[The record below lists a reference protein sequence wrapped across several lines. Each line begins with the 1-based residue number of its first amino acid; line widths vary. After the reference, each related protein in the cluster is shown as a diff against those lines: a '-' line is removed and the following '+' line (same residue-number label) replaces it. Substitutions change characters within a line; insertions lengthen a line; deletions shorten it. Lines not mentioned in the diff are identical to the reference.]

1 VTAVLDGT
9 PDALA
14 AHRAAGS
21 VRPTLVERY
30 PARPAAASWAATRQG
45 REQVMDLAGAASSDL
60 PESRVQNSRRRGLP
74 LLLDWLEEQPGQ
86 TWQDR
91 WLASGADD
99 ARGQWGDLPA
109 GWLRERGLLSKSRLE
124 LMTSSLLVLVGAGI
138 IRPSLGWLLTGG
150 RKRKLARN
158 MIRARDPEGF
168 ARLSRACDDD
178 PGITPHAQKHVLFR
192 VSVIIA
198 AKGGAVAGIT
208 IGDVLEILSAEDE
221 LRGKEPSGPA
231 TFRVL
236 REAGIFGDGIPT
248 LREIRDAGQRTVG
261 ELVDRYPLAC
271 RPVRDL
277 IVDYLRERQ
286 PSIDYVTLKNR
297 AYELAR
303 CFWADLEQH
312 HPGIDSLRLTPE
324 MAAAWKQRLRARVK
338 TVTSGG
344 KKIVVEVERLSCL
357 DVMSS
362 VRCFYLDLSEW
373 ALQDP
378 ARWGPW
384 VAPSPVGSDD
394 LDRRKAVRRRK
405 ARMDARTRDRLPV
418 LPVLVSAAARWRKD
432 VLALLEAGRQ
442 ARPGE
447 EFTAAGQT
455 LIRSARPHASPG
467 NVWAHDPAGGP
478 HRLLNREEEHA
489 FWAWAAIEVLRMTGC
504 RVEELTELSHH
515 SLVQYRLP
523 DTGEIVPL
531 LQIAPSKTDME
542 RLILVSPELA
552 DVLSAVIC
560 RIRGCNGAVPLVR
573 ARDQYELI
581 WLQQSPPL
589 FQRRVRTEHHAFTGS
604 MVNALLDEALG
615 RTGLTDPSDGGSL
628 RYTAHDFRRIFITD
642 AVLNG
647 LPPHIA
653 QVIAGHQDITVTMGY
668 KAVYPQEAIEA
679 HRAFIARRRAIRP
692 GEEYRTPSEEE
703 WDAFLAHFEK
713 RKVSVGTCARAFG
726 TPCIHEH
733 ACVRCSLLRPS
744 PGQRDRLE
752 EIRANLHD
760 RIAEA
765 EREGWLGEVEGLK
778 VSLAGAED
786 KLAQITASLQRK
798 ADAVQLGT
806 PAFPDIAG
814 RSPSARPAAEG
825 TP

>member
-1 VTAVLDGT
+1 MTAVLDGRLEV
-9 PDALA
+9 PA
-14 AHRAAGS
+14 ARADSEAGQA
-21 VRPTLVERY
+21 PAERY
-30 PARPAAASWAATRQG
+30 PARQAEASWAATRQDRG
-45 REQVMDLAGAASSDL
+45 QVMDLVATASSAL
-60 PESRVQNSRRRGLP
+60 PGSRVQASRRRGLP
-74 LLLDWLEEQPGQ
+74 LLLDWLEEYPGQ

-91 WLASGADD
+91 WLASRADD
-99 ARGQWGDLPA
+99 ARGQWAELP
-109 GWLRERGLLSKSRLE
+109 GRWLRDRGLHSKSRLE
-124 LMTSSLLVLVGAGI
+124 LMTSSLLVLVGADV

-158 MIRARDPEGF
+158 MIRSRDQEGF
-168 ARLSRACDDD
+168 ARLARACDDD

-192 VSVIIA
+192 AAVIIA
-198 AKGGAVAGIT
+198 AKGGTVADIT
-208 IGDVLEILSAEDE
+208 IGDVLEILGAEDG
-221 LRGKEPSGPA
+221 LRGKQPSGPA
-231 TFRVL
+231 TFRAL
-236 REAGIFGDGIPT
+236 RETGIFGDGIPT
-248 LREIRDAGQRTVG
+248 LKEIRDAGQRTAG
-261 ELVDRYPLAC
+261 QLVDRYPLAC

-297 AYELAR
+297 AYELAG

-312 HPGIDSLRLTPE
+312 HPGIGSLRLSPE
-324 MAAAWKQRLRARVK
+324 AAAAWKRRLRTRAK

-344 KKIVVEVERLSCL
+344 KKTVVEVERLSCL

-362 VRCFYLDLSEW
+362 VRCFYLDLAEW
-373 ALQDP
+373 ALEDP
-378 ARWGPW
+378 ARWGQW
-384 VAPSPVGSDD
+384 VAPCPVSADD

-405 ARMDARTRDRLPV
+405 SRMDARTRDRLPV
-418 LPVLVSAAARWRKD
+418 MPVLVRAADQWRKD
-432 VLALLEAGRQ
+432 ALALLDAGRQ
-442 ARPGE
+442 ARTGE

-455 LIRSARPHASPG
+455 LIRSVRPHASPG
-467 NVWAHDPAGGP
+467 NIWARDPASGR
-478 HRLLNREEEHA
+478 HRLLNLEEEHA
-489 FWAWAAIEVLRMTGC
+489 FWAWAAIEVLRSTGC
-504 RVEELTELSHH
+504 RAEELTELSHH

-523 DTGEIVPL
+523 GTGELVPL

-542 RLILVSPELA
+542 RLILVGPELA

-560 RIRGCNGAVPLVR
+560 RIRGRDGAVPLVR

-581 WLQQSPPL
+581 WLPPSPLL

-604 MVNALLDEALG
+604 MVNTLLDEVLA
-615 RTGLTDPSDGGSL
+615 RTGLTDPADGGLL
-628 RYTAHDFRRIFITD
+628 RYTAHDFRRVFITD

-679 HRAFIARRRAIRP
+679 HRAFIARRRATRP
-692 GEEYRTPSEEE
+692 SEEYRTPTDSE

-733 ACVRCSLLRPS
+733 ACVRCSLLRPD
-744 PGQRDRLE
+744 PAQRHRLE
-752 EIRANLHD
+752 EIRANLRD
-760 RIAEA
+760 RITEA
-765 EREGWLGEVEGLK
+765 EREGWLGEIEGLK
-778 VSLAGAED
+778 VSLAGTED
-786 KLAQITASLQRK
+786 KLVQIAASLQRK
-798 ADAVQLGT
+798 ADAVQLGM

-814 RSPSARPAAEG
+814 RSSSARPAAKG

>member
-1 VTAVLDGT
+1 MLF
-9 PDALA
+9 
-14 AHRAAGS
+14 RAA
-21 VRPTLVERY
+21 
-30 PARPAAASWAATRQG
+30 
-45 REQVMDLAGAASSDL
+45 
-60 PESRVQNSRRRGLP
+60 
-74 LLLDWLEEQPGQ
+74 
-86 TWQDR
+86 
-91 WLASGADD
+91 
-99 ARGQWGDLPA
+99 
-109 GWLRERGLLSKSRLE
+109 
-124 LMTSSLLVLVGAGI
+124 
-138 IRPSLGWLLTGG
+138 
-150 RKRKLARN
+150 
-158 MIRARDPEGF
+158 
-168 ARLSRACDDD
+168 
-178 PGITPHAQKHVLFR
+178 
-192 VSVIIA
+192 VIIA
-198 AKGGAVAGIT
+198 AKGGTVAGIT
-208 IGDVLEILSAEDE
+208 IGDVLEILAAEAG
-221 LRGKEPSGPA
+221 LRGKQPSGPA
-231 TFRVL
+231 TFRAL

-248 LREIRDAGQRTVG
+248 LREVRDAGQHTVE

-286 PSIDYVTLKNR
+286 PSVNYVTLKNR

-312 HPGIDSLRLTPE
+312 HPGIDSLRLSRE
-324 MAAAWKQRLRARVK
+324 AAAAWKQRLRTRGK

-344 KKIVVEVERLSCL
+344 RKTVVEVERLSYL
-357 DVMSS
+357 DVLSS
-362 VRCFYLDLSEW
+362 VRCFYLDLAEW

-384 VAPSPVGSDD
+384 VAPSPVSADD

-418 LPVLVSAAARWRKD
+418 LPVLARAAGQWRRD
-432 VLALLEAGRQ
+432 ALALLEAGRQ

-455 LIRSARPHASPG
+455 LIRSARPHAAPG
-467 NVWAHDPAGGP
+467 NVWAQEQAGGR
-478 HRLLNREEEHA
+478 HRFLNREEEHA

-523 DTGEIVPL
+523 GTGELVPL

-542 RLILVSPELA
+542 RLILVGPELA

-560 RIRGCNGAVPLVR
+560 RVRGRDGTVPLVR

-581 WLQQSPPL
+581 WLPPSPLL

-604 MVNALLDEALG
+604 MVGTLLDEALA
-615 RTGLTDPSDGGSL
+615 RAGLTDPADGGPL

-653 QVIAGHQDITVTMGY
+653 QVIAGHQDISVTMGY

-679 HRAFIARRRAIRP
+679 HRAFIARRRATRP
-692 GEEYRTPSEEE
+692 SEEYRTPTDEE

-733 ACVRCSLLRPS
+733 ACVRCALLRPD
-744 PGQRDRLE
+744 PAQRARLE
-752 EIRANLHD
+752 EIRANLRD

-765 EREGWLGEVEGLK
+765 EREGWLGEVEGLQ

-786 KLAQITASLQRK
+786 KIAQLAASLRRR
-798 ADAVQLGT
+798 ADAVQLGM
-806 PAFPDIAG
+806 PAFPDVAG
-814 RSPSARPAAEG
+814 RSSSARPGTEG
-825 TP
+825 TPWPPLPRPCGPAPAASSPQRQASAC

>member
-1 VTAVLDGT
+1 MTAVLDGT
-9 PDALA
+9 PDAPA
-14 AHRAAGS
+14 ARAAGS
-21 VRPTLVERY
+21 TRPALAERY
-30 PARPAAASWAATRQG
+30 PARPAEASWTATRQG
-45 REQVMDLAGAASSDL
+45 RGQVMDLVDTASSDL
-60 PESRVQNSRRRGLP
+60 PESRVQASRRRGLP

-91 WLASGADD
+91 WLASGADN
-99 ARGQWGDLPA
+99 ARGRWAGLPA
-109 GWLRERGLLSKSRLE
+109 GWLRGRGLHSASRLE
-124 LMTSSLLVLVGAGI
+124 LMTSSLLVLVGADVV
-138 IRPSLGWLLTGG
+138 RPSLGWLLTGG

-178 PGITPHAQKHVLFR
+178 PGITPHAQSHVLFR
-192 VSVIIA
+192 VAVIIA
-198 AKGGAVAGIT
+198 AKGGAVADIT
-208 IGDVLEILSAEDE
+208 IGDVLEILSAEDG
-221 LRGKEPSGPA
+221 LRGKQPSGPA
-231 TFRVL
+231 TFRAL

-248 LREIRDAGQRTVG
+248 LREIRDTGQRGVG
-261 ELVDRYPLAC
+261 ELVDRYPLSC

-312 HPGIDSLRLTPE
+312 HPGIDSLRLSPE
-324 MAAAWKQRLRARVK
+324 MSAAWKQRLRTRAK

-344 KKIVVEVERLSCL
+344 KKTVVEVERLSYL
-357 DVMSS
+357 DVLSS
-362 VRCFYLDLSEW
+362 VRCFYLDLAEW

-384 VAPSPVGSDD
+384 VAPSPVSADD

-418 LPVLVSAAARWRKD
+418 LPVLVSAAGQWRKD
-432 VLALLEAGRQ
+432 ALALIEAGRD
-442 ARPGE
+442 ACPGE
-447 EFTAAGQT
+447 EFTAAGQM
-455 LIRSARPHASPG
+455 LIRSVRPHASPG
-467 NVWAHDPAGGP
+467 NIWAHDPASGR

-523 DTGEIVPL
+523 GTGEVVPL

-560 RIRGCNGAVPLVR
+560 RIRGRDGAVPLVR
-573 ARDQYELI
+573 ARDQYELL
-581 WLQQSPPL
+581 WLPPSPLL

-604 MVNALLDEALG
+604 MVSTLLDEALA
-615 RTGLTDPSDGGSL
+615 RTGLTDPADGGPL

-679 HRAFIARRRAIRP
+679 HRAFIARRRATRP
-692 GEEYRTPSEEE
+692 SEEYRTPSDEE

-778 VSLAGAED
+778 VSLAGTED
-786 KLAQITASLQRK
+786 KLAQITATLQRK
-798 ADAVQLGT
+798 ANAVQLGM

-814 RSPSARPAAEG
+814 RSSTARPAAKG

>member
-1 VTAVLDGT
+1 MTAVLDGA
-9 PDALA
+9 PDAPA
-14 AHRAAGS
+14 AQSAGS
-21 VRPTLVERY
+21 TRPALAERY
-30 PARPAAASWAATRQG
+30 PARGAAESWAATRQG
-45 REQVMDLAGAASSDL
+45 RGQVMDLVDTASSDL

-109 GWLRERGLLSKSRLE
+109 GWLRDRGMLSKTRLE
-124 LMTSSLLVLVGAGI
+124 LMTSSLLVVVGADI
-138 IRPSLGWLLTGG
+138 IRPSLEWLLTGG

-158 MIRARDPEGF
+158 MIRARDQEGF
-168 ARLSRACDDD
+168 ARLARACDDD

-192 VSVIIA
+192 VAVIIA
-198 AKGGAVAGIT
+198 AKGGTVADIT
-208 IGDVLEILSAEDE
+208 IGDVLEILSAEDG

-231 TFRVL
+231 TFRAL

-248 LREIRDAGQRTVG
+248 LREIRDTGQRGVG
-261 ELVDRYPLAC
+261 ELVDRYPVAC

-286 PSIDYVTLKNR
+286 PSIDYVSLKNR
-297 AYELAR
+297 AYELTR

-312 HPGIDSLRLTPE
+312 HPGIDSLRLSPE
-324 MAAAWKQRLRARVK
+324 MAAAWKQRLRTRTKMVA
-338 TVTSGG
+338 SGG
-344 KKIVVEVERLSCL
+344 KKTVVEVERLSCL

-362 VRCFYLDLSEW
+362 VRCFYLDLAEW
-373 ALQDP
+373 ALEDP

-384 VAPSPVGSDD
+384 VAPSPVSADD

-405 ARMDARTRDRLPV
+405 SRMDARTRDRLPV
-418 LPVLVSAAARWRKD
+418 LPVLVSAADQWRKD
-432 VLALLEAGRQ
+432 ALALLDAGRQ

-455 LIRSARPHASPG
+455 LIRSVRPHASPG
-467 NVWAHDPAGGP
+467 NIWARDPAGGR
-478 HRLLNREEEHA
+478 HRFLNLEEEHA
-489 FWAWAAIEVLRMTGC
+489 FWAWAAIEVLRSTGC
-504 RVEELTELSHH
+504 RAEELTELSHH

-523 DTGEIVPL
+523 GTGEVVPL

-542 RLILVSPELA
+542 RLILAGPELA

-560 RIRGCNGAVPLVR
+560 RIRGRDGAVPLVR

-581 WLQQSPPL
+581 WLPPSPLL

-604 MVNALLDEALG
+604 MVNTLLDEALA
-615 RTGLTDPSDGGSL
+615 RTGLTDPADGGPL
-628 RYTAHDFRRIFITD
+628 RYTAHDFRRVFITD

-692 GEEYRTPSEEE
+692 SEEYRTPSDEE

-713 RKVSVGTCARAFG
+713 RKVSAGTCARAFG

-733 ACVRCSLLRPS
+733 ACVRCSLLRPES
-744 PGQRDRLE
+744 TSRSVTRRCGFCG
-752 EIRANLHD
+752 IRILSGM
-760 RIAEA
+760 I
-765 EREGWLGEVEGLK
+765 
-778 VSLAGAED
+778 
-786 KLAQITASLQRK
+786 
-798 ADAVQLGT
+798 
-806 PAFPDIAG
+806 
-814 RSPSARPAAEG
+814 
-825 TP
+825 

>member
-1 VTAVLDGT
+1 MTAVLAGTLEAPVSRIDGS
-9 PDALA
+9 
-14 AHRAAGS
+14 AGK
-21 VRPTLVERY
+21 PPAERY
-30 PARPAAASWAATRQG
+30 PARPAEASWPATCQG
-45 REQVMDLAGAASSDL
+45 RGQVMDLAGTASSAL
-60 PESRVQNSRRRGLP
+60 PESRVQASRRRGLP
-74 LLLDWLEEQPGQ
+74 LLLDWLEGQPGQ

-99 ARGQWGDLPA
+99 ARGQWAGLPA
-109 GWLRERGLLSKSRLE
+109 RWLQGRGLHSASRLE
-124 LMTSSLLVLVGAGI
+124 LMTSSLLVLVGADV

-158 MIRARDPEGF
+158 MIQSRDPEGF

-178 PGITPHAQKHVLFR
+178 PGITPHAQSHVLFR
-192 VSVIIA
+192 AAVIIA
-198 AKGGAVAGIT
+198 AKGGTIAGIT
-208 IGDVLEILSAEDE
+208 IGDVLEILSAEAG
-221 LRGKEPSGPA
+221 LRGKQPSGPA
-231 TFRVL
+231 TFRAL

-248 LREIRDAGQRTVG
+248 LREIRDTGQRTVG

-286 PSIDYVTLKNR
+286 PSIDYVTLSNR
-297 AYELAR
+297 ACELAR

-312 HPGIDSLRLTPE
+312 HPGIGSLRLSRET
-324 MAAAWKQRLRARVK
+324 AAAWKQRLRTRAK
-338 TVTSGG
+338 TVTAGG
-344 KKIVVEVERLSCL
+344 RKTVVEVERLSYL
-357 DVMSS
+357 DVLSG
-362 VRCFYLDLSEW
+362 VRSFYLDLAEW
-373 ALQDP
+373 ALEDP

-384 VAPSPVGSDD
+384 VAPCPVSADD

-418 LPVLVSAAARWRKD
+418 LPVLVRAADQWRKD
-432 VLALLEAGRQ
+432 AAALLDAGRQ

-447 EFTAAGQT
+447 KFTAAGQT
-455 LIRSARPHASPG
+455 LIRSVRPHAAPG
-467 NVWAHDPAGGP
+467 NIWAQEQAGGR
-478 HRLLNREEEHA
+478 HRFLNLEEEHA

-504 RVEELTELSHH
+504 RAEELTDLSHH

-523 DTGEIVPL
+523 GTGELVPL

-552 DVLSAVIC
+552 DALSAVIC
-560 RIRGCNGAVPLVR
+560 RVRGQDGTVPLVR
-573 ARDQYELI
+573 ARDQHELI
-581 WLQQSPPL
+581 WLPPSPLL
-589 FQRRVRTEHHAFTGS
+589 FQRRVRTENHAFTGS
-604 MVNALLDEALG
+604 LIASLLDEALA
-615 RTGLTDPSDGGSL
+615 RTGLTDPADGGPL
-628 RYTAHDFRRIFITD
+628 RYTPHDFRRIFITD
-642 AVLNG
+642 AILNG

-653 QVIAGHQDITVTMGY
+653 QVIAGHQDISVTMGY

-679 HRAFIARRRAIRP
+679 HRAFIARRRATRP
-692 GEEYRTPSEEE
+692 SEEYRTPTDEE

-733 ACVRCSLLRPS
+733 ACVRCSLLRPD
-744 PGQRDRLE
+744 PAQRARLE
-752 EIRANLHD
+752 EIRVNLRD

-778 VSLAGAED
+778 VSLAGAEG
-786 KLAQITASLQRK
+786 KLAQTDAALQRK
-798 ADAVQLGT
+798 ADAVQLGM

-814 RSPSARPAAEG
+814 RSSATRPAAKG

>member
-1 VTAVLDGT
+1 MTAVLAGTLEAPVSRIDGS
-9 PDALA
+9 
-14 AHRAAGS
+14 AGK
-21 VRPTLVERY
+21 PPAERY
-30 PARPAAASWAATRQG
+30 PARPAEASWPATCQG
-45 REQVMDLAGAASSDL
+45 RGQVMDLVGTASSAL
-60 PESRVQNSRRRGLP
+60 PESRVQASRRRGLP
-74 LLLDWLEEQPGQ
+74 LLLDWLEGQPGQ

-99 ARGQWGDLPA
+99 ARGQWAGLPA
-109 GWLRERGLLSKSRLE
+109 RWLRGRGLHSPSRLE
-124 LMTSSLLVLVGAGI
+124 LMTSSLLVLVGADV

-158 MIRARDPEGF
+158 MIQSRDPEGF

-178 PGITPHAQKHVLFR
+178 PGITPHAQSHVLFR
-192 VSVIIA
+192 AAVIIA
-198 AKGGAVAGIT
+198 AKGGTIAGIT
-208 IGDVLEILSAEDE
+208 IGDVLEILSAEAG
-221 LRGKEPSGPA
+221 LRGKQPSGPA
-231 TFRVL
+231 TFRAL

-248 LREIRDAGQRTVG
+248 LREIRDTGQRTVG

-286 PSIDYVTLKNR
+286 PSIDYVTLSNR

-312 HPGIDSLRLTPE
+312 HPGIGSLRLSRET
-324 MAAAWKQRLRARVK
+324 AAAWKQRLRTRAK
-338 TVTSGG
+338 TVTAGG
-344 KKIVVEVERLSCL
+344 RKTVVEVERLSYL
-357 DVMSS
+357 DVLSG
-362 VRCFYLDLSEW
+362 VRSFYLDLAEW
-373 ALQDP
+373 ALEDP

-384 VAPSPVGSDD
+384 VAPCPVSADD

-418 LPVLVSAAARWRKD
+418 LPVLVRAADQWRKD
-432 VLALLEAGRQ
+432 AAALLDAGRQ

-447 EFTAAGQT
+447 KFTAAGQT
-455 LIRSARPHASPG
+455 LIRSVRPHAAPG
-467 NVWAHDPAGGP
+467 NIWAQEQAGGR
-478 HRLLNREEEHA
+478 HRFLNLEEEHA

-504 RVEELTELSHH
+504 RAEELTDLSHH

-523 DTGEIVPL
+523 GTGELVPL

-552 DVLSAVIC
+552 DALSAVIC
-560 RIRGCNGAVPLVR
+560 RVRGQDGTVPLVR
-573 ARDQYELI
+573 ARDQHELI
-581 WLQQSPPL
+581 WLPPSPLL
-589 FQRRVRTEHHAFTGS
+589 FQRRVRTENHAFTGS
-604 MVNALLDEALG
+604 LIASLLDEALA
-615 RTGLTDPSDGGSL
+615 RTGLTDPADGGPL
-628 RYTAHDFRRIFITD
+628 RYTPHDFRRIFITD
-642 AVLNG
+642 AILNG

-653 QVIAGHQDITVTMGY
+653 QVIAGHQDISVTMGY

-679 HRAFIARRRAIRP
+679 HRAFIARRRATRP
-692 GEEYRTPSEEE
+692 SEEYRTPTDEE

-733 ACVRCSLLRPS
+733 ACVRCSLLRPD
-744 PGQRDRLE
+744 PAQRARLE
-752 EIRANLHD
+752 EIRVNLRD

-778 VSLAGAED
+778 VSLAGAEG
-786 KLAQITASLQRK
+786 KLAQTDAALQRK
-798 ADAVQLGT
+798 ADAVQLGM

-814 RSPSARPAAEG
+814 RSSATRPAAKG

>member
-1 VTAVLDGT
+1 MTR
-9 PDALA
+9 
-14 AHRAAGS
+14 RAS
-21 VRPTLVERY
+21 
-30 PARPAAASWAATRQG
+30 
-45 REQVMDLAGAASSDL
+45 
-60 PESRVQNSRRRGLP
+60 
-74 LLLDWLEEQPGQ
+74 PG
-86 TWQDR
+86 WR
-91 WLASGADD
+91 
-99 ARGQWGDLPA
+99 
-109 GWLRERGLLSKSRLE
+109 
-124 LMTSSLLVLVGAGI
+124 
-138 IRPSLGWLLTGG
+138 
-150 RKRKLARN
+150 
-158 MIRARDPEGF
+158 
-168 ARLSRACDDD
+168 RACDDD

-192 VSVIIA
+192 VAVIIA
-198 AKGGAVAGIT
+198 AKGGTVAGIT
-208 IGDVLEILSAEDE
+208 IGDVLEILSAEDG

-231 TFRVL
+231 TFRAL

-248 LREIRDAGQRTVG
+248 LREIRDTGQRTVG
-261 ELVDRYPLAC
+261 ELVDRYPVAC

-286 PSIDYVTLKNR
+286 PSINYVTLKNR
-297 AYELAR
+297 AYELTR

-312 HPGIDSLRLTPE
+312 HPGIDSLRLSPE
-324 MAAAWKQRLRARVK
+324 MAAAWKQRLRTRTK
-338 TVTSGG
+338 TVASGG
-344 KKIVVEVERLSCL
+344 KKTVVEVERLSCL

-362 VRCFYLDLSEW
+362 VRCFYLDLAEW
-373 ALQDP
+373 ALEDP

-384 VAPSPVGSDD
+384 VAPSPVSADD

-405 ARMDARTRDRLPV
+405 SRMDARTRDRLPV
-418 LPVLVSAAARWRKD
+418 LPVLVSAADQWRKD
-432 VLALLEAGRQ
+432 ALALLDAGRQ

-447 EFTAAGQT
+447 EFTAAGKT
-455 LIRSARPHASPG
+455 LIRSVRPHASPG
-467 NVWAHDPAGGP
+467 NIWARDPAGSR
-478 HRLLNREEEHA
+478 HRFLNLEEEHA
-489 FWAWAAIEVLRMTGC
+489 FWAWAAIEVLRSTGC

-523 DTGEIVPL
+523 GTGEVVPL

-542 RLILVSPELA
+542 RLILASPELA

-560 RIRGCNGAVPLVR
+560 RIRGRDGAVPLVR
-573 ARDQYELI
+573 ARDQYELL
-581 WLQQSPPL
+581 WQPPSPLL

-604 MVNALLDEALG
+604 MVNTLLDEALA
-615 RTGLTDPSDGGSL
+615 RTGLTDPADGGPL
-628 RYTAHDFRRIFITD
+628 RYTAHDFRRVFITD

-692 GEEYRTPSEEE
+692 SEEYRTPSEEE

-765 EREGWLGEVEGLK
+765 EREGWPGEVEGLK
-778 VSLAGAED
+778 VGLAGAED

-798 ADAVQLGT
+798 AE
-806 PAFPDIAG
+806 
-814 RSPSARPAAEG
+814 RRPARHARVPRHRRTVLIRPARRERNPVTILAEALRACAG
-825 TP
+825 GILTARGRRQPAHRLRRLAAPRRLHRPLHHDRDQHQRWHHLDGRHRLARRDRRPRRWLPAMRQRRTPHAPPRRQHRRRGPRQPQRRADQHRPQERKPPGHGRPARKRANPEQQIQIVT

>member
-1 VTAVLDGT
+1 MTAVLDGT

-14 AHRAAGS
+14 ADLAAGS
-21 VRPTLVERY
+21 ARPALAQRY
-30 PARPAAASWAATRQG
+30 PARPAKASWAATRQG
-45 REQVMDLAGAASSDL
+45 RGQVMDLADTASSDL

-91 WLASGADD
+91 WLTSGADD

-109 GWLRERGLLSKSRLE
+109 RWLWDRGLHSKSRLE
-124 LMTSSLLVLVGAGI
+124 LMTSSLLVLVGADV

-178 PGITPHAQKHVLFR
+178 PGITSHARKHVLFR

-198 AKGGAVAGIT
+198 AKGGAVADIT
-208 IGDVLEILSAEDE
+208 IGDVLEILSAEDG

-231 TFRVL
+231 TFRAL
-236 REAGIFGDGIPT
+236 RETGIFGDGIPT

-312 HPGIDSLRLTPE
+312 HPGIDSLRLSPE
-324 MAAAWKQRLRARVK
+324 MAAAWKRRLRTRAK

-344 KKIVVEVERLSCL
+344 KKTVVEVERLSCL

-362 VRCFYLDLSEW
+362 VRCFYLDLAEW

-384 VAPSPVGSDD
+384 VAPSPVSADD

-418 LPVLVSAAARWRKD
+418 LPVLVSAAAQRRKD
-432 VLALLEAGRQ
+432 ALALLQAGRQ

-455 LIRSARPHASPG
+455 LIRSVRPHASPG
-467 NVWAHDPAGGP
+467 NIWAHDPAGGP

-489 FWAWAAIEVLRMTGC
+489 FWAWASIEVLRMTGC
-504 RVEELTELSHH
+504 RAEELTELSHH

-523 DTGEIVPL
+523 GTGEVVPL

-542 RLILVSPELA
+542 RLILVSPELGGRAQRRHLPDPRPRRGSAPGPRPRSVRAPLAAAVPAAVPAAGQDRAPRVHRVHGQHPARRGVALLTAEGAFLRRDDFTSRFITTGTSISDGTTLMA
-552 DVLSAVIC
+552 DIDWDAAITALQAGEIPCSGGERRILMLSA
-560 RIRGCNGAVPLVR
+560 
-573 ARDQYELI
+573 
-581 WLQQSPPL
+581 
-589 FQRRVRTEHHAFTGS
+589 
-604 MVNALLDEALG
+604 
-615 RTGLTDPSDGGSL
+615 
-628 RYTAHDFRRIFITD
+628 
-642 AVLNG
+642 
-647 LPPHIA
+647 
-653 QVIAGHQDITVTMGY
+653 
-668 KAVYPQEAIEA
+668 
-679 HRAFIARRRAIRP
+679 
-692 GEEYRTPSEEE
+692 
-703 WDAFLAHFEK
+703 
-713 RKVSVGTCARAFG
+713 
-726 TPCIHEH
+726 
-733 ACVRCSLLRPS
+733 
-744 PGQRDRLE
+744 
-752 EIRANLHD
+752 
-760 RIAEA
+760 
-765 EREGWLGEVEGLK
+765 
-778 VSLAGAED
+778 SLAGGIPVDLRDAATGLD
-786 KLAQITASLQRK
+786 DRNVQRLVTAILHASGK
-798 ADAVQLGT
+798 
-806 PAFPDIAG
+806 
-814 RSPSARPAAEG
+814 RPA
-825 TP
+825 PDYIDDHL